1 MAAPFLAALI
11 AVAGLG
17 AADGG
22 YFPSDWGLATLGF
35 ALIAAATL
43 SSSPTRPAP
52 AGSSSRSSVG

>member
-35 ALIAAATL
+35 ALIAVTL
-43 SSSPTRPAP
+43 FSSRTQPAR
-52 AGSSSRSSVG
+52 AGSSSRSSAG